1 MNIFEFCER
10 FHISLAKARKM
21 NKAGVLRLDENTSE
35 AITEIRYSLSRG
47 QPLTAAQLVELVEN
61 PSAVLDLGRYA
72 SRAQDE
78 LDALGDAKAQAAPK
92 LVAAYVT
99 DAAKGD
105 PEAVGVLLDWLKR
118 ILPAQPVSHS
128 FIAVR
133 LLLGLA
139 PNIRQFDVPR
149 IPRALLNCRRHDAF
163 AGWWR
168 VKAHKSRNVTIYQRP
183 DKKTLANL
191 DL

>member
-1 MNIFEFCER
+1 MNLFEFCER
-10 FHISLAKARKM
+10 YHISFKKARRM
-21 NKAGVLRLDENTSE
+21 ERDGALNLDGSMPEN
-35 AITEIRYSLSRG
+35 IEIICRTLKNG
-47 QPLTAAQLVELVEN
+47 DELTAAQLVDLVEN

-78 LDALGDAKAQAAPK
+78 LDALGDAGGQAAPK

-105 PEAVGVLLDWLKR
+105 PEAVSVLLDWLKSV
-118 ILPAQPVSHS
+118 LPPQPVSHS

-139 PNIRQFDVPR
+139 PNIRQYDVPR

-168 VKAHKSRNVTIYQRP
+168 VENRKSRNVTIYQRP
-183 DKKTLANL
+183 DKKALANL

>member
-35 AITEIRYSLSRG
+35 TITEIRHALSRG
-47 QPLTAAQLVELVEN
+47 QPLTAAQLVELVES

-72 SRAQDE
+72 ARAQDE
-78 LDALGDAKAQAAPK
+78 LDALGDARGQAAPK

-105 PEAVGVLLDWLKR
+105 AEAVAVLIGWLKE
-118 ILPAQPVSHS
+118 ILPASPVSHS

-163 AGWWR
+163 AGWWHVEKR
-168 VKAHKSRNVTIYQRP
+168 KSRNVTIYQRP
-183 DKKTLANL
+183 DKKTLANF

>member
-35 AITEIRYSLSRG
+35 AITEIRHALSRG
-47 QPLTAAQLVELVEN
+47 QPLTAAQLVELVES

-72 SRAQDE
+72 DKAQE
-78 LDALGDAKAQAAPK
+78 QLDALGDARAQAAPK

-105 PEAVGVLLDWLKR
+105 PEAVGVLLDWIKR
-118 ILPAQPVSHS
+118 ILPAHPVSHS

-168 VKAHKSRNVTIYQRP
+168 VENRKSRNVTIYQRP

>member
-1 MNIFEFCER
+1 MNLFEFTEK
-10 FHISLAKARKM
+10 FKISLRKARAM
-21 NKAGVLRLDENTSE
+21 EKAGVLRLDENINE
-35 AITEIRYSLSRG
+35 RATEIRALLIKG
-47 QPLTAAQLVELVEN
+47 QPLTAALLCWLVEN
-61 PSAVLDLGRYA
+61 PAQVWELGRYA

-78 LDALGDAKAQAAPK
+78 LDALGDARGQAAPK

-118 ILPAQPVSHS
+118 ILPAQPVAHS

-139 PNIRQFDVPR
+139 PSVRKFDVPR

-168 VKAHKSRNVTIYQRP
+168 VEAHKSRNVTIYQRP
-183 DKKTLANL
+183 DKKALANL

>member
-21 NKAGVLRLDENTSE
+21 NKAGVLRLDENTSD
-35 AITEIRYSLSRG
+35 AITEIRHSLSRG
-47 QPLTAAQLVELVEN
+47 QPLTAAQLVELVES

-78 LDALGDAKAQAAPK
+78 LDALGDARAQAAPK

-168 VKAHKSRNVTIYQRP
+168 VENRKSRNVTIYQRP
-183 DKKTLANL
+183 DKKALANL

>member
-21 NKAGVLRLDENTSE
+21 DKAGVLRLDENTSE
-35 AITEIRYSLSRG
+35 AITEIRHALSRG
-47 QPLTAAQLVELVEN
+47 QALTAAQLVELVEN
-61 PSAVLDLGRYA
+61 PGAVLDLGRYA
-72 SRAQDE
+72 SRARDE
-78 LDALGDAKAQAAPK
+78 LDALGDARNEAAPK

-105 PEAVGVLLDWLKR
+105 PEAVGVLLDWLKT
-118 ILPAQPVSHS
+118 ILPARPVSHS

-149 IPRALLNCRRHDAF
+149 IPRALLNVRRHDAF

-168 VKAHKSRNVTIYQRP
+168 VEKQKSRNVTIYSRP
-183 DKKTLANL
+183 AKKSF

>member
-35 AITEIRYSLSRG
+35 AITEIRHALSRG
-47 QPLTAAQLVELVEN
+47 QPLTAAQLVELVES

-72 SRAQDE
+72 ARAQDE
-78 LDALGDAKAQAAPK
+78 LDALGDARTQAAPK

-118 ILPAQPVSHS
+118 ILPAHPVSHS

-168 VKAHKSRNVTIYQRP
+168 VEAKKSRNVTIYQRP

>member
-21 NKAGVLRLDENTSE
+21 DKLGVLRLDENTPE
-35 AITEIRYSLSRG
+35 PITEIRHWLSRG
-47 QPLTAAQLVELVEN
+47 QPLTAAQLLELVES

-72 SRAQDE
+72 DRAQE
-78 LDALGDAKAQAAPK
+78 QLDALGDVRSQVAPK
-92 LVAAYVT
+92 LVAAHVT

-105 PEAVGVLLDWLKR
+105 AEAVAVLIGWLKE
-118 ILPAQPVSHS
+118 ILPAKPVSHS

-139 PNIRQFDVPR
+139 PNIRKYDVPR
-149 IPRALLNCRRHDAF
+149 IPRALLNCRRHDDF

-168 VKAHKSRNVTIYQRP
+168 VENRKSRNVTIYQRP
-183 DKKTLANL
+183 DKKTLANF

>member
-1 MNIFEFCER
+1 MNIFEFCEH

-21 NKAGVLRLDENTSE
+21 NKAGILRLDENTSE
-35 AITEIRYSLSRG
+35 AITEIRYALSRG

-61 PSAVLDLGRYA
+61 PEGLVDLGRYA
-72 SRAQDE
+72 SRAQDQ
-78 LDALGDAKAQAAPK
+78 LALLGDARGQAAPK
-92 LVAAYVT
+92 LVAAYIT

-105 PEAVGVLLDWLKR
+105 PEAVGVLLNWLKS
-118 ILPAQPVSHS
+118 ILPTQPVSHS

-139 PNIRQFDVPR
+139 PNIRKYDVPR

-163 AGWWR
+163 AGWWHVENR
-168 VKAHKSRNVTIYQRP
+168 KNRNVTIYHRP

>member
-1 MNIFEFCER
+1 VNIFEFCER

-35 AITEIRYSLSRG
+35 AITEIRHALSRG
-47 QPLTAAQLVELVEN
+47 QPLTAAQLVELVES

-72 SRAQDE
+72 ARAQDE
-78 LDALGDAKAQAAPK
+78 LDALGDARAQAAPK
-92 LVAAYVT
+92 QVAAYISE
-99 DAAKGD
+99 AARGD
-105 PEAVGVLLDWLKR
+105 REAVAVLVEWLKD
-118 ILPAQPVSHS
+118 IIPAKPVTHS

-139 PNIRQFDVPR
+139 PSVRKFDVPR
-149 IPRALLNCRRHDAF
+149 IPRALHECRKSEAF
-163 AGWWR
+163 ADWFEVSYSGTR
-168 VKAHKSRNVTIYQRP
+168 ARTFYRKPA
-183 DKKTLANL
+183 KKPVVNF

>member
-35 AITEIRYSLSRG
+35 AITEIRHALSRG
-47 QPLTAAQLVELVEN
+47 QPLTAAQLVELVES

-163 AGWWR
+163 AGWFEVSYSGTR
-168 VKAHKSRNVTIYQRP
+168 AKTFYRRPAKKPVKF
-183 DKKTLANL
+183 

>member
-10 FHISLAKARKM
+10 FHISLTKARKM

-35 AITEIRYSLSRG
+35 AITEIRHALSRG
-47 QPLTAAQLVELVEN
+47 QPLTAAQLVELVES

-72 SRAQDE
+72 ARAQDE
-78 LDALGDAKAQAAPK
+78 LDALGDARGQAAPK

-118 ILPAQPVSHS
+118 ILPTHPVSHS

-168 VKAHKSRNVTIYQRP
+168 VEAKKSRNVTIYQRP

>member
-35 AITEIRYSLSRG
+35 AITEIRHSLSRG

-78 LDALGDAKAQAAPK
+78 LDALGDARAQAAPK

-139 PNIRQFDVPR
+139 PNIRQYDVPR

-168 VKAHKSRNVTIYQRP
+168 VENRKSRNVTIYQRP
-183 DKKTLANL
+183 DKKALANL

>member
-10 FHISLAKARKM
+10 YHISFKKARRM
-21 NKAGVLRLDENTSE
+21 ERDGALALDGSMPENL
-35 AITEIRYSLSRG
+35 EIMCRTLKNG
-47 QPLTAAQLVELVEN
+47 DDLTAAQLVELVES

-72 SRAQDE
+72 ARAQDE
-78 LDALGDAKAQAAPK
+78 LDALGDARGQAAPK

-118 ILPAQPVSHS
+118 ILPAHPVSHS

-168 VKAHKSRNVTIYQRP
+168 VETKKSRNVTIYQRP